1 MLVKIFALADFHLSL
16 GTPGK
21 KMDIFGDQW
30 IHHDSKIMNRCRE
43 LVGAEDLLLI
53 PGDLSWAMRLA
64 DALLDLNFI
73 HELPGTKIICKGNHD
88 YWWPS
93 LKKLHEALPP
103 TVISVQNSV
112 QRFGKV
118 AIGGVRLWD
127 DRELDF
133 DRVINY
139 KPNPK
144 KNLDQALTADENE
157 AIFQKELIRLE
168 AVLQAFHP
176 EETKILMC
184 HYPPIGLDLES
195 SRAGKLIE
203 HYGVDICVFG
213 HLHQLNTHAP
223 LFGRRGK
230 TNYQL
235 TSCDYLDF
243 TPQLILE
250 LPA

>member
-1 MLVKIFALADFHLSL
+1 
-16 GTPGK
+16 
-21 KMDIFGDQW
+21 
-30 IHHDSKIMNRCRE
+30 
-43 LVGAEDLLLI
+43 
-53 PGDLSWAMRLA
+53 
-64 DALLDLNFI
+64 
-73 HELPGTKIICKGNHD
+73 
-88 YWWPS
+88 
-93 LKKLHEALPP
+93 
-103 TVISVQNSV
+103 VQNSV